1 MEQDIMEVLDAIAWA
16 HRIVPTQE
24 GQFVFRP
31 LSLQDRNIS
40 NHIHAEAL
48 RTGKTDGL
56 KSKDELKKQALQK
69 GIWKSHFDNDL
80 KLLREE
86 LKTALKEQE
95 KLEEQV
101 RVKKQ
106 RNEPSAL
113 ITLRKRTTF
122 LRETIEHL
130 EITQSSCIELPS
142 LEYFAE
148 QQRAHF
154 CIAQC
159 TLCFP
164 SMSRKWQGYNDLLE
178 EENTTLVH
186 TLINAYYRMEVADES
201 TIRLAARSPVW
212 RIKWGGAKKNGGVKT
227 LFGRDMYDLTL
238 DQFRLVYWSQIYD
251 SAYESMEP
259 PTDETVA
266 DDKLFDA
273 WLDAQAEKRKQAKTK
288 AALDKKLQGTK
299 DGQEIGMTVNGFFST
314 ECTCGIKQQG
324 REARLARHA
333 NSCPHG
339 VFFYYKEDNKK
350 KQQEVETIQSANPEH
365 VRKLLA
371 REQEYV
377 AKKGVVAE
385 QDLRRDD
392 TRAVLGMPT
401 KLVGRDGPRGRAR

>member
-1 MEQDIMEVLDAIAWA
+1 MDQDITEVLDAIAWA
-16 HRIVPTQE
+16 HRIVPTHE
-24 GQFVFRP
+24 GQYVFRP

-48 RTGKTDGL
+48 RTGKANGL
-56 KSKDELKKQALQK
+56 KTKEELKRQAVQK
-69 GIWKSHFDNDL
+69 GIWKTHFDNDL

-86 LKTALKEQE
+86 LRNALKEQE

-101 RVKKQ
+101 RIKKQ
-106 RNEPSAL
+106 RNEPSTL
-113 ITLRKRTTF
+113 VTLRKRTTF
-122 LRETIEHL
+122 LQETVDQL
-130 EITQSSCIELPS
+130 EKTQATCIELPS

-154 CIAQC
+154 AVAQC

-164 SMSRKWQGYNDLLE
+164 SMNKKWPTYNDLLE
-178 EENTTLVH
+178 ESNTTLVH
-186 TLINAYYRMEVADES
+186 VLINAYYRQEIADES
-201 TIRLAARSPVW
+201 TIRSAARSAIW
-212 RIKWGGAKKNGGVKT
+212 RIKWSGSKKNGGVKT
-227 LFGRDMYDLTL
+227 LFGREMYDLTL
-238 DQFRLVYWSQIYD
+238 DQFRLIYWSQIYD
-251 SAYESMEP
+251 SAFEAMEP
-259 PTDETVA
+259 PTDEVVA

-273 WLDAQAEKRKQAKTK
+273 WLDEQAEKRKQAKTK
-288 AALDKKLQGTK
+288 AALDKKLQKTK
-299 DGQEIGMTVNGFFST
+299 DGQEVGMTVNGFFST
-314 ECTCGIKQQG
+314 ECTCGIKEKG
-324 REARLARHA
+324 REAKLARHA

-339 VFFYYKEDNKK
+339 VFLYYSEDNKK

-371 REQEYV
+371 REQEFV

-401 KLVGRDGPRGRAR
+401 KLIGRDGPRGRAR

>member
-1 MEQDIMEVLDAIAWA
+1 VDQDITEVLDAIAWA
-16 HRIVPTQE
+16 HRIVSVNDEQY
-24 GQFVFRP
+24 VFRP

-40 NHIHAEAL
+40 NHIHKEAL
-48 RTGKTDGL
+48 RAGKVDGL
-56 KSKDELKKQALQK
+56 KTKEELLKQALQK
-69 GIWKSHFDNDL
+69 GIWKTHFDNDL

-86 LKTALKEQE
+86 FKVAIKEQE
-95 KLEEQV
+95 RLEEQV
-101 RVKKQ
+101 RIKKQ

-122 LRETIEHL
+122 LHETIEHL
-130 EITQSSCIELPS
+130 ENTRSSCVDLPS

-148 QQRAHF
+148 QRRAHF
-154 CIAQC
+154 SIARC
-159 TLCFP
+159 TLSFP
-164 SMSRKWQGYNDLLE
+164 SMTPKWQSYNDLLE
-178 EENTTLVH
+178 ESDTMLVH
-186 TLINAYYRMEVADES
+186 KLINAYYRMEIADEQ
-201 TIRLAARSPVW
+201 TIRAAARSPIW
-212 RIKWGGAKKNGGVKT
+212 RIKWGGSKKNGGVKT
-227 LFGRDMYDLTL
+227 LFGREMYDITL

-259 PTDETVA
+259 PTDEVVA
-266 DDKLFDA
+266 DDKLFDE

-299 DGQEIGMTVNGFFST
+299 DGQEVGMTVNGFFST
-314 ECTCGIKQQG
+314 ECTCGIKEKG
-324 REARLARHA
+324 RDARLARHA

-339 VFFYYKEDNKK
+339 VFFYYNADSPK

-371 REQEYV
+371 REQETV
-377 AKKGVVAE
+377 AKKGMVAE

-401 KLVGRDGPRGRAR
+401 KLIGRDGPRGRAR